1 MSALQVTWFLLIGL
15 LLTVYAILDGFDLG
29 VGFWHRFSRKDSD
42 RRALL
47 NAIGP
52 VWDGNEVW
60 LLTGGGAIFA
70 AFPPVYASVFSGLYL
85 ALMLVL
91 LALIFRAVSVEF
103 RSKVESPAWR
113 GAWDLAFSA
122 GSSLVA
128 LLLGVAL
135 GNLLRGLPLDANGNF
150 TGDFFTLL
158 NPYAVLIGLTGFA
171 MLIHH
176 GALYIQLKTS
186 GELPDRARRWATVTW
201 AMYLGLYLTAAIIT
215 IAYMPRLLANY
226 SAAPVLWA
234 IPVLALAF
242 VCLSGVFNLKKR
254 AGLAF
259 LFSCLSIAGMMAIA
273 GAALFPD
280 LVPALGMPEHSL
292 TLYNSSSSELTLQT
306 MLYLTLI
313 GMPLVIGYTIW
324 IYRAFSG
331 KNQVDT
337 GQVDPHT

>member
-1 MSALQVTWFLLIGL
+1 MSGLQVTWFLLIGL

-29 VGFWHRFSRKDSD
+29 VGFWHRFTRKDSD

-113 GAWDLAFSA
+113 GAWDFAFSS
-122 GSSLVA
+122 GSSLIA

-176 GALYIQLKTS
+176 GALYIQLKTD
-186 GELPDRARRWATVTW
+186 GELSDRARHWAAFSWVL
-201 AMYLGLYLTAAIIT
+201 YLVLFLTAAIVT
-215 IAYMPRLLANY
+215 VASQPRLLVNY
-226 SAAPVLWA
+226 SAAPILWA
-234 IPVLALAF
+234 IPILALAC
-242 VCLSGVFNLKKR
+242 VVLAGVFNIKKR

-259 LFSCLSIAGMMAIA
+259 IFSSLSIGGMMAIA

-280 LVPALGMPEHSL
+280 LVPALGAPEHSL
-292 TLYNSSSSELTLQT
+292 TLYNSSSSELTLKT
-306 MLYLTLI
+306 MLILALI
-313 GMPLVIGYTIW
+313 GMPLVLGYTIW
-324 IYRAFSG
+324 IYKAFAGKSVDSG
-331 KNQVDT
+331 QAS
-337 GQVDPHT
+337 PHT